1 MIYKN
6 LKKLKSKK
14 KKLVENSEGISSKKQ
29 KKLFRLISF
38 ILVYNKINK

>member
-1 MIYKN
+1 MRDKN
-6 LKKLKSKK
+6 LNNIKSKK
-14 KKLVENSEGISSKKQ
+14 IVENSEGISSKKQ